1 MALIIV
7 NLTDTF
13 DDWRVKTNSFGTS
26 LGDLTTL
33 STTAKGNLVAAINE
47 SLQDIVEDTAPQLG
61 GNLDLNNFTING
73 PGTIASTVTLI
84 GVPTTGFTI
93 AMAVALG

>member
-1 MALIIV
+1 MALITV

-13 DDWRVKTNSFGTS
+13 DEWRVKTNLIAVQSFQMPNI
-26 LGDLTTL
+26 L
-33 STTAKGNLVAAINE
+33 
-47 SLQDIVEDTAPQLG
+47 EDTSPELG